1 MTATDATD
9 TRLEIE
15 VWSDVLCPWCYIGD
29 ARLEAAIQDS
39 PQADRI
45 DVKIRTF
52 QLDPDFP
59 AEPTPVVDYLSAK
72 KGLPVEQA
80 RQMEDQV
87 ADLARAEGLAYAPNH
102 PVQNTLDMLR
112 LVHLGN
118 EHGVGWQYMTA
129 MQAALFSGDPEAF
142 AADTLVRLGTE
153 LGIPE
158 DEIRDVLAG
167 DRYADAVRAEHDE
180 AIALGARGVP
190 FTVLG
195 RRLGIPGAVPTEA
208 YGRAIA
214 QAWEQVDA

>member
-1 MTATDATD
+1 MTSPD

-29 ARLEAAIQDS
+29 ARLEAAIKDS
-39 PQADRI
+39 PHADRI
-45 DVKIRTF
+45 DVRIRTF

-59 AEPTPVVDYLSAK
+59 ATPTPVVDYLSAK

-80 RQMEDQV
+80 EQMEAQV
-87 ADLARAEGLAYAPNH
+87 AELARAEGLAYAPNH
-102 PVQNTLDMLR
+102 PVQNTLDLLR

-129 MQAALFSGDPEAF
+129 MQAALFGGEDGAF
-142 AADTLVRLGTE
+142 AHDTLVRLGTGI
-153 LGIPE
+153 GIPE
-158 DEIRDVLAG
+158 SEIRDVLAT
-167 DRYADAVRAEHDE
+167 DRYADAVRAEHQE

-195 RRLGIPGAVPTEA
+195 RRIGIPGAVPTEA
-208 YGRAIA
+208 YGQAIV
-214 QAWEQVDA
+214 QAWEHVDA

>member
-1 MTATDATD
+1 MTSPD

-29 ARLEAAIQDS
+29 ARLEAAIKDS
-39 PQADRI
+39 PHADRI
-45 DVKIRTF
+45 DVRIRTF

-59 AEPTPVVDYLSAK
+59 ATPTPVVDYLSAK

-80 RQMEDQV
+80 EQMEAQV
-87 ADLARAEGLAYAPNH
+87 AELARAEGLAYAPNH
-102 PVQNTLDMLR
+102 PVQNTLDLLR

-129 MQAALFSGDPEAF
+129 MQAALFGGEDGAF
-142 AADTLVRLGTE
+142 AHDALVRLGTG

-158 DEIRDVLAG
+158 SEIRDVIAT
-167 DRYADAVRAEHDE
+167 DRYADAVRAEHEE

-195 RRLGIPGAVPTEA
+195 RRIGIPGAVPTEA
-208 YGRAIA
+208 YGQAIV

>member
-1 MTATDATD
+1 MTSPD
-9 TRLEIE
+9 TRLQIE

-29 ARLEAAIQDS
+29 ARLEAAIKES

-45 DVKIRTF
+45 DVRIRTF

-59 AEPTPVVDYLSAK
+59 AESTPVVDYLSAK

-80 RQMEDQV
+80 EQMEAQV
-87 ADLARAEGLAYAPNH
+87 AELARAEGLAYAPNH
-102 PVQNTLDMLR
+102 PVQNTLDLLR

-118 EHGVGWQYMTA
+118 EHGVGWRYMTA
-129 MQAALFSGDPEAF
+129 MQAALFSGEDGAF
-142 AADTLVRLGTE
+142 APATLVRLGTE
-153 LGIPE
+153 LGIP
-158 DEIRDVLAG
+158 DAEIRDVLAT

-180 AIALGARGVP
+180 ALALGARGVP

-208 YGRAIA
+208 YGQAIA

>member
-1 MTATDATD
+1 MTSPD

-29 ARLEAAIQDS
+29 ARLEAAIKDS
-39 PQADRI
+39 PHADRI
-45 DVKIRTF
+45 DVRIRTF

-59 AEPTPVVDYLSAK
+59 ATPTPVVDYLSAK

-80 RQMEDQV
+80 EQMEAQV
-87 ADLARAEGLAYAPNH
+87 AELARAEGLAYAPNH
-102 PVQNTLDMLR
+102 PVQNTLDLLR

-129 MQAALFSGDPEAF
+129 MQAALFGGEDGAF
-142 AADTLVRLGTE
+142 AHDTLVRLGTGI
-153 LGIPE
+153 GIPE
-158 DEIRDVLAG
+158 SEIRDVLAT
-167 DRYADAVRAEHDE
+167 DRYADAVRAEHEE

-195 RRLGIPGAVPTEA
+195 RRIGIPGAVPTEA
-208 YGRAIA
+208 YGQAIV
-214 QAWEQVDA
+214 QAWEHVDA

>member
-1 MTATDATD
+1 MTSPD
-9 TRLEIE
+9 TRLQIE

-29 ARLEAAIQDS
+29 ARLEAAIKDS
-39 PQADRI
+39 PHADRI
-45 DVKIRTF
+45 DVRIRTF

-80 RQMEDQV
+80 EQMEAQV
-87 ADLARAEGLAYAPNH
+87 ADLARAEGLPYAPNH
-102 PVQNTLDMLR
+102 PVQNTLDLLR

-129 MQAALFSGDPEAF
+129 MQAALFGGADGAFDPEA
-142 AADTLVRLGTE
+142 LVRLGTG

-158 DEIRDVLAG
+158 DEIRDVLAT
-167 DRYADAVRAEHDE
+167 DRYADAVRAEHEE

-190 FTVLG
+190 FTVLA
-195 RRLGIPGAVPTEA
+195 RRIGIPGAVPTEA
-208 YGRAIA
+208 YGQAIA
-214 QAWEQVDA
+214 QAWEHVDA

>member
-1 MTATDATD
+1 MTSAD
-9 TRLEIE
+9 TRLQIE

-29 ARLEAAIQDS
+29 ARLEAAIKDS
-39 PQADRI
+39 PHADRI
-45 DVKIRTF
+45 DVRIRTF

-80 RQMEDQV
+80 EQMEAQV

-102 PVQNTLDMLR
+102 PVQNTLDLLR

-129 MQAALFSGDPEAF
+129 MQAALFGGEDGAF
-142 AADTLVRLGTE
+142 AHDALVRLGTG

-158 DEIRDVLAG
+158 SEIRDVLAT
-167 DRYADAVRAEHDE
+167 DRYADEVRAEHEE

-195 RRLGIPGAVPTEA
+195 RRIGIPGAVPTEA
-208 YGRAIA
+208 YGQAIV

>member
-1 MTATDATD
+1 MTSPD

-29 ARLEAAIQDS
+29 ARLEAAIKDS
-39 PQADRI
+39 PHADRI
-45 DVKIRTF
+45 DVRIRTF

-59 AEPTPVVDYLSAK
+59 ATPTPVVDYLSAK

-80 RQMEDQV
+80 EQMEAQV
-87 ADLARAEGLAYAPNH
+87 AELARAEGLAYAPNH
-102 PVQNTLDMLR
+102 PVQNTLDLLR

-129 MQAALFSGDPEAF
+129 MQAALFGGEDGAF
-142 AADTLVRLGTE
+142 AHDTLVRLGTGI
-153 LGIPE
+153 GIPE
-158 DEIRDVLAG
+158 SEIRDVLAT
-167 DRYADAVRAEHDE
+167 DRYADEVRAEHEE

-195 RRLGIPGAVPTEA
+195 RRIGIPGAVPTEA
-208 YGRAIA
+208 YGQAIV

>member
-1 MTATDATD
+1 MTSPD

-29 ARLEAAIQDS
+29 ARLEAAIKDS
-39 PQADRI
+39 PHADRI
-45 DVKIRTF
+45 DVRIRTF

-59 AEPTPVVDYLSAK
+59 ATPTPVVDYLSAK

-80 RQMEDQV
+80 EQMEAQV
-87 ADLARAEGLAYAPNH
+87 AELARAEGLAYAPNH
-102 PVQNTLDMLR
+102 PVQNTLDLLR

-129 MQAALFSGDPEAF
+129 MQAALFGGEDGAF
-142 AADTLVRLGTE
+142 AHDTLVRLGTGI
-153 LGIPE
+153 GIPE
-158 DEIRDVLAG
+158 SEIRDVLAT
-167 DRYADAVRAEHDE
+167 DRYADAVRAEHEE

-195 RRLGIPGAVPTEA
+195 RRIGIPGAVPTEA
-208 YGRAIA
+208 YGQAIVH
-214 QAWEQVDA
+214 AWEQVDA